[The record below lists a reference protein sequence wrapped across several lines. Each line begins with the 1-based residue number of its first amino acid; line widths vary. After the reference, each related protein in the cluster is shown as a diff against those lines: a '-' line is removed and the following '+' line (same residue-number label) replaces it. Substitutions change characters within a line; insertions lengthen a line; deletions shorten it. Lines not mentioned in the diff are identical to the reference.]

1 MSNYAVIKF
10 KIKTLR
16 TFTARESIV
25 SFSALC
31 TFLTNHIVSTLAL
44 PAKVGALEAEGA
56 ISVTPTSQ
64 ASIVEVCCQCIHTRA
79 TELCVISVK

>member
-1 MSNYAVIKF
+1 MSNYTVIKF

-16 TFTARESIV
+16 TFTARESVI

-44 PAKVGALEAEGA
+44 TAKVGALKAEGT

-64 ASIVEVCCQCIHTRA
+64 APIVEVCCQCIHARA
-79 TELCVISVK
+79 TELCVISEK